1 MHPAAFVVCEIGTE
15 GCIRFP
21 AKKCTEH
28 VPVFSTF
35 KFIPSFIIIII
46 IVIIIITQFLPSE

>member
-1 MHPAAFVVCEIGTE
+1 MRPAAFMVCDMGTE

-28 VPVFSTF
+28 VPVFSAF
-35 KFIPSFIIIII
+35 KFIPHVYYYYYCCI
-46 IVIIIITQFLPSE
+46 LPGL